1 MLSHKY
7 ESERVIMRKRKT
19 LEKVLTMG
27 EKRGEEEEGNIH
39 IDGNDRFITWWK
51 LVNNNKNDG
60 NNSKQ

>member
-1 MLSHKY
+1 
-7 ESERVIMRKRKT
+7 MRKRKT

-27 EKRGEEEEGNIH
+27 EKREKEEEEGNIH

>member
-27 EKRGEEEEGNIH
+27 EKREKEEEEGNIH
-39 IDGNDRFITWWK
+39 IDGNDRFIT
-51 LVNNNKNDG
+51 
-60 NNSKQ
+60 